1 MANTFELRAQLK
13 TQTIPEDYEES
24 YKLFLRDGGFET
36 SPNYML
42 IDYNL
47 TNTQYKTF
55 ILDYDID
62 KNLVGYKKLVS
73 YPYDTQ
79 VFFIGDYVRFQNNY
93 WLIFAIDN
101 QFIYNV
107 RGKIKKCNNMV
118 KWIDLNGV
126 TREYPCVIDD
136 KINNSDLDQN
146 KYIVIPQGGIIC
158 YLQQNAITRNLKI
171 NDRFI
176 LGKQAWKINALID
189 YSSTSFMTLIMQKD
203 NFDVR
208 DDLANQIAYNGDN
221 DTYSLTI
228 NQSNITQN
236 VGYTTTLTATV
247 ELDDEIVAK
256 NVVWTS
262 SDVTKV
268 TVTSGGVISLLGTGS
283 ATITC
288 SMEDNSTILDTINIT
303 INSVLPGIE
312 TIIISP
318 DNKTIKQGQ
327 TQIYN
332 VYGYIDGVIQ
342 AHVFTITG
350 SGIPTPNTYY
360 TLTTGNNTF
369 TVKNLKAYSSN
380 DLVITCINQT
390 TTTVKTYN
398 IKLSGLW

>member
-1 MANTFELRAQLK
+1 MASSLNIRKQIKTKSILEDFE
-13 TQTIPEDYEES
+13 DS
-24 YKLFLRDGGFET
+24 YKLFLAGSFRN
-36 SPNYML
+36 SPNYESITINSGNINYDTFI
-42 IDYNL
+42 IDYD
-47 TNTQYKTF
+47 T
-55 ILDYDID
+55 D
-62 KNLVGYKKLVS
+62 KNLIGYKKIVS

-79 VFFIGDYVRFQNNY
+79 ILFIGDYINWNLEN
-93 WLIFAIDN
+93 WLMFSVDN
-101 QFIYNV
+101 QFLYNV
-107 RGKIKKCNNMV
+107 RGKIKKCNNII
-118 KWIDLNGV
+118 KWIDSNGI
-126 TREYPCVIDD
+126 TREYPCVVDD

-146 KYIVIPQGGIIC
+146 KYIVVPQGGIIC
-158 YLQQNAITRNLKI
+158 YLQQNVITRNLKI

-176 LGKQAWKINALID
+176 LGKQAWKVNALID

-203 NFDVR
+203 NLDVR
-208 DDLANQIAYNGDN
+208 DDLVNQIAYNGDN
-221 DTYSLTI
+221 DTYSIII
-228 NQSNITQN
+228 NQSDITQN
-236 VGYTTTLTATV
+236 IGYTTTLTATV
-247 ELDDEIVAK
+247 ELDNEIVDK

-268 TVTSGGVISLLGTGS
+268 TVTSGGVINLLGAGS
-283 ATITC
+283 AIITC
-288 SMEDNSTILDTINIT
+288 SMEDNSTILDTISIT
-303 INSVLPGIE
+303 INAILPGIE

-327 TQIYN
+327 IQVYN
-332 VYGYIDGVIQ
+332 VYAYIDGVIQ

-369 TVKNLKAYSSN
+369 TVKNLKAYSNN